1 MHKLEDEFYQEI
13 HRMSADKASI
23 ARRRRRRTQR
33 GRKANEGMTAAIIL
47 IAFIITA
54 AGVAFVIL
62 TVGSTMTQQLG
73 ATGQQ
78 ALQQA
83 SSAMQVEGGLVVG
96 YDADGNNKL
105 EGLVW
110 NMRLV
115 LATGEVDL
123 SESAIEVS
131 VFIGSLNE
139 SRLTY
144 NSSLINEAYF
154 YNVNSTGNTYG
165 MQFYDEVHSNQILD
179 AGEIVRFFVLLDTA
193 THEISPNDSVMIVI
207 ISSVAMMKVSKVAP
221 TGIEHGLNLLR

>member
-1 MHKLEDEFYQEI
+1 MQSSSCDSRQEI
-13 HRMSADKASI
+13 RKVNADKATK
-23 ARRRRRRTQR
+23 ARIRRRRTKK

-62 TVGSTMTQQLG
+62 TMGSTLQQQLS

-96 YDADGNNKL
+96 YDADGDNKL

-115 LATGEVDL
+115 LGTGEVDL

-131 VFIGSLNE
+131 VFIGNLNE

-144 NSSLINEAYF
+144 NQYLNSEAYF
-154 YNVNSTGNTYG
+154 WNSTAANNTYG
-165 MQFYDEVHSNQILD
+165 MVFYDEVHTNQILD
-179 AGEIVRFFVLLDTA
+179 AGEIVRFFVLLDA
-193 THEISPNDSVMIVI
+193 NTHQIAGNDNVMII
-207 ISSVAMMKVSKVAP
+207 LISSVAMMKVSKVAP
-221 TGIEHGLNLLR
+221 TGIEAGMNLLR